1 MSATTY
7 WFSSKEEIFRE
18 AVALAAGEEV
28 ERFERLVLDLAPR
41 HVAPADW
48 AREVSAALA
57 ADVQSDPAR
66 PIALYE
72 FLLEAARQPALREE
86 VARWEQAQLRL
97 AEAGLRAA
105 GSDDPET
112 DAHVVVATIT
122 GLILG
127 QLTTPRTRLRAHDPP
142 PRARASVHTPGA
154 VATQTRAVPRAFACH
169 ARPPCPCRCHIR
181 ARYTLTTCTAD
192 DRRSPSSPPG
202 STASSRYRQLIDL
215 GLDEGGDPAPAAR
228 RSSAQRAPRRVRGR
242 SSRA

>member
-1 MSATTY
+1 MYQTHRTPTETPRGAARRDAILRAAIELVGEEGPDALTHRAVAERAGVAVSATTY

-41 HVAPADW
+41 HVAAADW

-57 ADVQSDPAR
+57 ADVQGDPAR

-86 VARWEQAQLRL
+86 VARWEAAQLRL

-105 GSDDPET
+105 GSDDPAT

-127 QLTTPRTRLRAHDPP
+127 QLTTPRGDFEAAILRPALERLFTRL
-142 PRARASVHTPGA
+142 
-154 VATQTRAVPRAFACH
+154 
-169 ARPPCPCRCHIR
+169 
-181 ARYTLTTCTAD
+181 
-192 DRRSPSSPPG
+192 
-202 STASSRYRQLIDL
+202 
-215 GLDEGGDPAPAAR
+215 AP
-228 RSSAQRAPRRVRGR
+228 
-242 SSRA
+242 

>member
-1 MSATTY
+1 MYQTREAPRGAARRDAILRAAIELVGEGGPDALTHRAVAERAGVAVSATTY

-57 ADVQSDPAR
+57 ADIQSDPAR

-72 FLLEAARQPALREE
+72 FLLEAARQPALRED

-105 GSDDPET
+105 GSDDPAT

-127 QLTTPRTRLRAHDPP
+127 QLTTPRSDFEDQILRPALERLFTRL
-142 PRARASVHTPGA
+142 
-154 VATQTRAVPRAFACH
+154 
-169 ARPPCPCRCHIR
+169 
-181 ARYTLTTCTAD
+181 
-192 DRRSPSSPPG
+192 
-202 STASSRYRQLIDL
+202 
-215 GLDEGGDPAPAAR
+215 AP
-228 RSSAQRAPRRVRGR
+228 
-242 SSRA
+242 

>member
-1 MSATTY
+1 MYQTKEQTNERPRGAARRDAILRAAIALVGEQGPDALTHRAVAERAGVALSATTY

-41 HVAPADW
+41 HVAPVDW

-72 FLLEAARQPALREE
+72 FLLEAARQPELREE
-86 VARWEQAQLRL
+86 VARWELAQLRL

-122 GLILG
+122 GLILA
-127 QLTTPRTRLRAHDPP
+127 QLTTPRRDFERTILRPALERLFTRL
-142 PRARASVHTPGA
+142 
-154 VATQTRAVPRAFACH
+154 
-169 ARPPCPCRCHIR
+169 
-181 ARYTLTTCTAD
+181 
-192 DRRSPSSPPG
+192 
-202 STASSRYRQLIDL
+202 
-215 GLDEGGDPAPAAR
+215 AP
-228 RSSAQRAPRRVRGR
+228 
-242 SSRA
+242 

>member
-1 MSATTY
+1 MYQTSTPPRGAARRDAILRAAIELVGQEGPDALTHRAVAERAGVSVSATTY

-41 HVAPADW
+41 DVAPADW

-57 ADVQSDPAR
+57 ADVQGDPAR
-66 PIALYE
+66 LIALYE
-72 FLLEAARQPALREE
+72 FLLEAARQPGLREE
-86 VARWEQAQLRL
+86 VSRWEQAQLRL

-127 QLTTPRTRLRAHDPP
+127 QLTSPHGDFERTILRPALERLFTRL
-142 PRARASVHTPGA
+142 
-154 VATQTRAVPRAFACH
+154 
-169 ARPPCPCRCHIR
+169 
-181 ARYTLTTCTAD
+181 
-192 DRRSPSSPPG
+192 
-202 STASSRYRQLIDL
+202 
-215 GLDEGGDPAPAAR
+215 AP
-228 RSSAQRAPRRVRGR
+228 
-242 SSRA
+242 

>member
-1 MSATTY
+1 MYQTREAPRGPARRDAILRAAIELVGEEGPDALTHRAVAERAGVAVSATTY

-18 AVALAAGEEV
+18 AVALAASEEV

-57 ADVQSDPAR
+57 ADIQSDPAR

-72 FLLEAARQPALREE
+72 FLLEAARQPALRED

-127 QLTTPRTRLRAHDPP
+127 QLTTPRSDFERQILRPALERLFTRL
-142 PRARASVHTPGA
+142 
-154 VATQTRAVPRAFACH
+154 
-169 ARPPCPCRCHIR
+169 
-181 ARYTLTTCTAD
+181 
-192 DRRSPSSPPG
+192 
-202 STASSRYRQLIDL
+202 
-215 GLDEGGDPAPAAR
+215 AP
-228 RSSAQRAPRRVRGR
+228 
-242 SSRA
+242 

>member
-1 MSATTY
+1 MYQTKEPTNRRPRGAARRDAMLRAAIELVGEQGPDALTHRAVAERAGVALSATTY

-18 AVALAAGEEV
+18 AVALAAREEV

-41 HVAPADW
+41 HVAPVDW

-105 GSDDPET
+105 GSDDPEM

-127 QLTTPRTRLRAHDPP
+127 QLTTPRNDFERTILRPALERLFTRL
-142 PRARASVHTPGA
+142 
-154 VATQTRAVPRAFACH
+154 
-169 ARPPCPCRCHIR
+169 
-181 ARYTLTTCTAD
+181 
-192 DRRSPSSPPG
+192 
-202 STASSRYRQLIDL
+202 
-215 GLDEGGDPAPAAR
+215 AP
-228 RSSAQRAPRRVRGR
+228 
-242 SSRA
+242 

>member
-1 MSATTY
+1 MYQTRGTPTQSPRGAARRDAILRAAIELVGEEGPDALTHRAVAERAGVAVSATTY

-72 FLLEAARQPALREE
+72 FLLEAAREPALREE
-86 VARWEQAQLRL
+86 VQRWEAAQLRL

-122 GLILG
+122 GLILA
-127 QLTTPRTRLRAHDPP
+127 QLTTPRSDFEQTILRPALERLFTRL
-142 PRARASVHTPGA
+142 
-154 VATQTRAVPRAFACH
+154 
-169 ARPPCPCRCHIR
+169 
-181 ARYTLTTCTAD
+181 
-192 DRRSPSSPPG
+192 
-202 STASSRYRQLIDL
+202 
-215 GLDEGGDPAPAAR
+215 AP
-228 RSSAQRAPRRVRGR
+228 
-242 SSRA
+242 

>member
-1 MSATTY
+1 MYQTRGTPTEAPRGAARRDAILRAAIELVGEEGPDALTHRAVAERAGVAVSATTY

-72 FLLEAARQPALREE
+72 FLLEAAREPALREE
-86 VARWEQAQLRL
+86 VQRWEAAQLRL

-122 GLILG
+122 GLILA
-127 QLTTPRTRLRAHDPP
+127 QLTTPRSDFEQAILRPALERLFTRL
-142 PRARASVHTPGA
+142 
-154 VATQTRAVPRAFACH
+154 
-169 ARPPCPCRCHIR
+169 
-181 ARYTLTTCTAD
+181 
-192 DRRSPSSPPG
+192 
-202 STASSRYRQLIDL
+202 
-215 GLDEGGDPAPAAR
+215 AP
-228 RSSAQRAPRRVRGR
+228 
-242 SSRA
+242 

>member
-1 MSATTY
+1 MRSP
-7 WFSSKEEIFRE
+7 
-18 AVALAAGEEV
+18 L
-28 ERFERLVLDLAPR
+28 
-41 HVAPADW
+41 
-48 AREVSAALA
+48 ALA

-127 QLTTPRTRLRAHDPP
+127 QLTTPRSDFERAILRPALERLFTRL
-142 PRARASVHTPGA
+142 
-154 VATQTRAVPRAFACH
+154 
-169 ARPPCPCRCHIR
+169 
-181 ARYTLTTCTAD
+181 
-192 DRRSPSSPPG
+192 
-202 STASSRYRQLIDL
+202 
-215 GLDEGGDPAPAAR
+215 AP
-228 RSSAQRAPRRVRGR
+228 
-242 SSRA
+242 